1 MGTGLIEKYTDA
13 SNTQV
18 ECTKHG
24 GVHKN
29 KYTSEEK
36 KFVMNSEPSYTIVET
51 IEQETN
57 TYKYGVTL
65 ADTWFAKVSKE
76 IKKEDVQTSSNNSN
90 GELISGTYK
99 YSTERTTSGNAAI
112 SDIKDSATQNQIKDN
127 LNSTITAEKQKI
139 PVPIISTAVGTT
151 PYGSLVI
158 KHNLVIRS
166 VVISTPSYVLASGSS
181 TITKYPNSTECSIP
195 LNNTINENTRITVRD
210 ANGNTFEFKGLGE
223 IISQNVNVST
233 TNNLKLVTYE
243 YTKTDEQ
250 TSTSITTTKYPIGE
264 EKTQKSMYDKKD
276 AKFLKAYD
284 ESDKARGNMS
294 STPGWLEDMLDK
306 FDSKFTTIIDYLLDS
321 YYGRDTSEYDMESI
335 LDLYDIDS
343 FKSIGYGQLGQNSLY
358 NYMRAWECSELYKYY
373 IGESK
378 TCPKYVDGEYYK
390 VYYGGA
396 SDPTYNVA
404 YGIVISRNYNDGYF
418 SRKKVSASTLRSYT
432 TDGGKFTALKGK
444 EVEEIFQMIVDQHKN
459 FVESKVVGLNL
470 SQEQINALVAIKY
483 QYGNIGN
490 FREVYNTYFLKNDI
504 EGFKKNF
511 KDTQGYQPLLDT
523 STNNKEGRISD
534 RVKANLNLF
543 LNGNYVDM
551 GGKPISNA
559 GGSASDVA
567 NYALIYVGRTG
578 AQMSSVIGFSGEWC
592 AAFACH
598 CYKKMGLIPAVIDK
612 TYTYCADLM
621 NYAKS
626 KGIWHNKGGYTP
638 KSGDMIL
645 FDWNYNNNPD
655 HVGLVVSCDGSNV
668 YTVEGNTGGGDS
680 WRTRQVNKK
689 TWAINSVFIMGYISP
704 SK

>member
-1 MGTGLIEKYTDA
+1 METGLIEKYTDA

-36 KFVMNSEPSYTIVET
+36 KFVMNREPSYTIVET

-65 ADTWFAKVSKE
+65 ADTWFAKVSKT
-76 IKKEDVQTSSNNSN
+76 IKQETAQTSSNNSN

-112 SDIKDSATQNQIKDN
+112 NDIKDTTTQNQIKNN

-139 PVPIISTAVGTT
+139 PVPIISTAVGPTT
-151 PYGSLVI
+151 YGSLVI

-358 NYMRAWECSELYKYY
+358 NYMRAWENSELYEYY
-373 IGESK
+373 IGKTK
-378 TCPKYVDGEYYK
+378 TCTKYVDGKYYK
-390 VYYGGA
+390 VYDDGRL
-396 SDPTYNVA
+396 NIA
-404 YGIVISRNYNDGYF
+404 YGIVISENYNYEYF
-418 SRKKVSASTLRSYT
+418 ERKGVKDYTLESYT
-432 TDGGKFTALKGK
+432 TDGGTFKDLEGK
-444 EVEEIFQMIVDQHKN
+444 EVEEIFQMIVDKHKKI
-459 FVESKVVGLNL
+459 VESKVTGLNL
-470 SQEQINALVAIKY
+470 SQEQINALVAIEY

-490 FREVYNTYFLKNDI
+490 FRDVYNTYFLKNDI

-511 KDTQGYQPLLDT
+511 KDTQEYQPLLDT

-551 GGKPISNA
+551 EGKPISNA
-559 GGSASDVA
+559 GGSASEVA
-567 NYALIYVGRTG
+567 NYALTYVGRTG

-612 TYTYCADLM
+612 TYTYCPDLM

-668 YTVEGNTGGGDS
+668 YTVEGNTGSDYWQTS
-680 WRTRQVNKK
+680 QVNKK
-689 TWAINSVFIMGYISP
+689 TWPINSVYIMGYISP

>member
-1 MGTGLIEKYTDA
+1 METGLIEKYTDA

-36 KFVMNSEPSYTIVET
+36 KFVMNREPSYTIVET

-65 ADTWFAKVSKE
+65 ADTWFAKVSKT
-76 IKKEDVQTSSNNSN
+76 IKQETAQTSSNNSN

-112 SDIKDSATQNQIKDN
+112 NDIKDTTTQNQIKNN
-127 LNSTITAEKQKI
+127 LNSTITAEKQKVS
-139 PVPIISTAVGTT
+139 VPIISTAVGPTT
-151 PYGSLVI
+151 YGSLVI

-358 NYMRAWECSELYKYY
+358 NYMRAWENSELYEYY
-373 IGESK
+373 IGKTK
-378 TCPKYVDGEYYK
+378 TCTKYVDGKYYK
-390 VYYGGA
+390 VYDDGRL
-396 SDPTYNVA
+396 NIA
-404 YGIVISRNYNDGYF
+404 YGIVISEDYNYEYF
-418 SRKKVSASTLRSYT
+418 ERKGVKDYTLESYT
-432 TDGGKFTALKGK
+432 TDGGTFKDLEGK
-444 EVEEIFQMIVDQHKN
+444 EVEEIFQMIVDKHKKI
-459 FVESKVVGLNL
+459 VESKVTGLNL
-470 SQEQINALVAIKY
+470 SQEQINALVAIEY

-490 FREVYNTYFLKNDI
+490 FRDVYNTYFLKNDI

-551 GGKPISNA
+551 EGKPISNA
-559 GGSASDVA
+559 GGSASEVA
-567 NYALIYVGRTG
+567 NYALTYVGRTG

-612 TYTYCADLM
+612 TYTYCPDLM

-668 YTVEGNTGGGDS
+668 YTVEGNTGSDYWQTS
-680 WRTRQVNKK
+680 QVNKK
-689 TWAINSVFIMGYISP
+689 TWPINSVYIMGYISP